1 MDTPLLTAPDIRHR
15 VWQELQRSVQDRHH
29 EWRTP
34 VLATVDADGMPQ
46 ARTVVLRHAD
56 TRQATLQFFTDTRS
70 PKVAE
75 LEAVPS
81 VALVFWSKQLSWQLR
96 IKATA
101 TVQRSGPEVDAVW
114 TRVSQSPAAGDYL
127 SAKAP
132 GDVWEE
138 DASDTPSDNLQ
149 HFLGIVTLQVQNMDW
164 LELARTGHRRA
175 VFTADQWEWRV
186 P

>member
-1 MDTPLLTAPDIRHR
+1 MDTPLLTAPDVRQRI
-15 VWQELQRSVQDRHH
+15 WQELQRAMQDRHH

-34 VLATVDADGMPQ
+34 VLATVNADGLPQ

-56 TRQATLQFFTDTRS
+56 ARQATLQFFTDKRS

-75 LEAVPS
+75 LEAAPS
-81 VALVFWSKQLSWQLR
+81 VALVFWSKRLSWQLR
-96 IKATA
+96 IQATA

-114 TRVSQSPAAGDYL
+114 THVSQSPAAGDYL

-138 DASDTPSDNLQ
+138 DASDTPSDNTQ
-149 HFLGIVTLQVQNMDW
+149 HFLGIVTLQIQNMDW